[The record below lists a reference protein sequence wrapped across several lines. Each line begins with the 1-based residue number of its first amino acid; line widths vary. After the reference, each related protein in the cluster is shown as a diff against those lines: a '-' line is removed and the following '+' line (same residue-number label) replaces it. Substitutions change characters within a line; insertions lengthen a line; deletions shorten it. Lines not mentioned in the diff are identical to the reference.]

1 MYGATKSDSMLKQQ
15 RRWHR
20 YPNTG
25 DLIRDVVAKLSGFAM
40 DCIARRGAFHIVLA
54 GGTTPRAV
62 YESLREV
69 ETDWSAWH
77 VYFGDERCLA
87 AGAAE
92 RNDTM
97 AQQSWLS
104 HVNIP
109 SRQIHAIPAE
119 LGNQEGAKAYAR
131 ILRKIDVFDLVLLGV
146 GEDGHTASLFPG
158 HVLGSEENAPAVLAV
173 TDAPKPP
180 PERISLSA
188 HRLSQA
194 RQVWFLVTGEAKR
207 WAIDNWQ
214 RESNIPAL
222 SICPLHGVDIYTDLE
237 LDKPVI

>member
-1 MYGATKSDSMLKQQ
+1 MLKQQ
-15 RRWHR
+15 RRWHT
-20 YPNTG
+20 YSHT
-25 DLIRDVVAKLSGFAM
+25 DELIRDVVAKLSRFAR
-40 DCIARRGAFHIVLA
+40 DCIESRGAFHIVLA

-62 YESLREV
+62 YQGLRQI
-69 ETDWSAWH
+69 ETDWSVWH

-87 AGAAE
+87 AGAMN

-97 AQQSWLS
+97 TQQSWLI
-104 HVNIP
+104 HVTIP

-119 LGNQEGAKAYAR
+119 LGSREGAAAYAQK
-131 ILRKIDVFDLVLLGV
+131 LQKIDTFDLVLLGL

-158 HVLGSEENAPAVLAV
+158 HLLGSEESAPDVLAV

-207 WAIDNWQ
+207 RAIESWQ
-214 RESNIPAL
+214 HESSSIPAL
-222 SICPLHGVDIYTDLE
+222 AICPLYGVDIYTDLE
-237 LDKPVI
+237 LDKNVI